1 MAAQDDAPP
10 TVDVAALR
18 RTLDG
23 EHHATRDAV
32 RELLS
37 RPDMDRSTVADLDR
51 DAYRDQ
57 VMTWMRTVADTGF
70 PMTGFPTDVGGRHDV
85 AAFVSGFETLAHG
98 DLSLLVKIG
107 VQFGLWGGAIQHLG
121 NAAQRREHLPA
132 IGSAELPGCFAM
144 TERGHGSDVQGL
156 RTTATYDP
164 ATAEFV
170 VHTPDDAASKDWI
183 GNAAR
188 HGRAAVVFA
197 QLVVAGESHGV
208 HALVVP
214 LRDEDGAVLPGIRI
228 EDCGHKL
235 GLQGVDNGRI
245 WFDRVRV
252 PRTALLDRFGSV
264 DATGAYSSPIESP
277 GRRFFTMLGTLVQG
291 RVSVGGAAVSAA
303 KSALTIAIR
312 HGLDRRQFD
321 DPDGNEVALMDY
333 TAHQRRLLPL
343 LATTVA
349 LTFAQEDTVRALAR
363 VLEAGEDDDVDEE
376 RRRLEPRAAG
386 LKAITTWHAT
396 RTIQECREACG
407 GAGYLRDAGF
417 AALKA
422 DTDVFT
428 TFEGDNTVLLQ
439 LVGKTLLTGLRDDF
453 SDLSP
458 LATAGFVAGQVLEQV
473 AERSAFRQMIG
484 VIADVLPGEQDDER
498 LDRERQLQLLRYRE
512 EHTVTGLAQRM
523 RRGVKAGRDAFEVF
537 SICQP
542 HLLNAARAHV
552 DRFVVESFVAR
563 IEREQD
569 ADVRALLDLLCDL
582 HALATIEA
590 DRAWFMEHGR
600 MSAARGKDVTRQV
613 DALCRR
619 LRPHVADV
627 VDAFGIPDAVLASRI
642 GAREVDGPRW

>member
-1 MAAQDDAPP
+1 MAAPDAQLA
-10 TVDVAALR
+10 VDVAALR
-18 RTLDG
+18 RALDG
-23 EHHATRDAV
+23 EHHATRDTV
-32 RELLS
+32 RELLA
-37 RPDMDRSTVADLDR
+37 RPDMDRSGAADLDR
-51 DAYRDQ
+51 DAYREQ
-57 VMTWMRTVADTGF
+57 VLEWLRTVADTGF
-70 PMTGFPTDVGGRHDV
+70 PMVGFPTEVGGRLEV
-85 AAFVSGFETLAHG
+85 AAFVSGFETLAFG
-98 DLSLLVKIG
+98 DLSLLVKVG

-121 NAAQRREHLPA
+121 NAEQRREYLPRV
-132 IGSAELPGCFAM
+132 GTAELPGCFAM
-144 TERGHGSDVQGL
+144 TERGHGSDVQAL
-156 RTTATYDP
+156 RTTATYDA
-164 ATAEFV
+164 ATGEFV
-170 VHTPDDAASKDWI
+170 VDTPDDGASKDWI

-188 HGRAAVVFA
+188 HGRTAVVFA
-197 QLVVAGESHGV
+197 QLVVAGETHGV

-214 LRDEDGAVLPGIRI
+214 LRDEAGTVLPGIRI

-245 WFDRVRV
+245 WFDGVRV
-252 PRTALLDRFGSV
+252 PRTALLDRFGAV
-264 DATGAYSSPIESP
+264 DEAGTYSSPIESS

-312 HGLDRRQFD
+312 HGIDRRQFD
-321 DPDGNEVALMDY
+321 DPDGNEVAIIDY
-333 TAHQRRLLPL
+333 LAHQRRLFPL

-349 LTFAQEDTVRALAR
+349 LTFAQEDTVAALAR
-363 VLEAGEDDDVDEE
+363 VLEAGEDEDVDDE

-386 LKAITTWHAT
+386 LKAIATWHAT

-439 LVGKTLLTGLRDDF
+439 LVGKTLLTGFRDDF
-453 SDLSP
+453 SDLTP
-458 LATAGFVAGQVLEQV
+458 LATAGFIAGQVLEQV
-473 AERSAFRQMIG
+473 AERSAFRQVVG
-484 VIADVLPGEQDDER
+484 AIADVLPGEQDDER
-498 LDRERQLQLLRYRE
+498 LDRARQLELLRDRE
-512 EHTVTGLAQRM
+512 EHIVTGLAQRM
-523 RRGVKAGRDAFEVF
+523 RRGLKAGGDPFAVF
-537 SICQP
+537 SACQP

-552 DRFVVESFVAR
+552 DRFVMESFVDR
-563 IEREQD
+563 IEREEEP
-569 ADVRALLDLLCDL
+569 ALRAILDLLCDL

-613 DALCRR
+613 DALCGR
-619 LRPHVADV
+619 LRPHVVDV

-642 GAREVDGPRW
+642 GSRDVEGARW